1 MNKEAIQDRLKRTI
15 DELKTG
21 FERKFDATDGSA
33 YALGYME
40 SFMADVLTAYVPAN
54 MRHQLLEMF
63 DKRIADIMKQHSTGD
78 DHE

>member
-15 DELKTG
+15 DELRTG
-21 FERKFDATDGSA
+21 FERKYETSDGSA

-63 DKRIADIMKQHSTGD
+63 DKRIADIAKQHGSED
-78 DHE
+78 